1 MAKHRLHCSEDWH
14 VRDIK
19 ELKVSRLGSEPYKL
33 SQELLE
39 GCGVGQG
46 LGSQSQYRL
55 SKKATCH
62 GEKTKCAR
70 SSSRKGQPDCLYS
83 GQTSSAVGSM
93 HDKLVDLVKKK
104 STKGISH
111 LA

>member
-14 VRDIK
+14 VRDMQ
-19 ELKVSRLGSEPYKL
+19 EFKVSRLGSEPYKL

-46 LGSQSQYRL
+46 LGSQSQHRL

-62 GEKTKCAR
+62 GGKKNAR
-70 SSSRKGQPDCLYS
+70 GAHPERDSPTAY
-83 GQTSSAVGSM
+83 T
-93 HDKLVDLVKKK
+93 VDR
-104 STKGISH
+104 
-111 LA
+111 LARQLGACTTN

>member
-1 MAKHRLHCSEDWH
+1 MGKDSEVRVNIDSPRKQH
-14 VRDIK
+14 VMVK
-19 ELKVSRLGSEPYKL
+19 
-33 SQELLE
+33 
-39 GCGVGQG
+39 
-46 LGSQSQYRL
+46 
-55 SKKATCH
+55 
-62 GEKTKCAR
+62 KTKCAR

-93 HDKLVDLVKKK
+93 HDKLVDLVKNK